1 MSIRDLAEGESLD
14 AVLAEQPQL
23 VAYVSRAECRVCV
36 SLKPKVAGLA
46 EKYDIPVVYV
56 DAEAHPAEAGQRVVF
71 AVPTILVFDEG
82 REVGRFS
89 RNLSMLDVERLF
101 SLMTEG

>member
-1 MSIRDLAEGESLD
+1 MPSRELAAGETLDALLAEH
-14 AVLAEQPQL
+14 PQW
-23 VAYVSRAECRVCV
+23 VVYVSRAECRVCV
-36 SLKPKVAGLA
+36 SLKPKVADLA
-46 EKYDIPVVYV
+46 DRYGIPMVYL
-56 DAEAHPAEAGQRVVF
+56 DAELHPAEAGQRVVF

-101 SLMTEG
+101 SLMTAA